1 MKRVLVHHLL
11 ITIGALLPGN
21 STAEPLPM
29 NAKVTA
35 NSVIVDRGMEIA
47 RLKGLGTITNGLTF
61 SIWSFPH
68 SIDVNGENYGV
79 CNDEGVFSITS
90 HTNSAIR
97 LAVGSVSRVKDCQ
110 TAVTC
115 GLGSLSMNNMNVW
128 SAANTIG
135 ITCFSLGSNTVYHAR
150 SHGNR
155 FNDVL
160 ICRNI
165 FVRITSGHL
174 TNNVDFAMAL
184 LNAGLPESER
194 LPNLLSC
201 QPRL

>member
-1 MKRVLVHHLL
+1 MKRVLVLHLL
-11 ITIGALLPGN
+11 ITISALLPGN

-29 NAKVTA
+29 NAKVIA

-47 RLKGLGTITNGLTF
+47 RLRGLETITNGLTF
-61 SIWSFPH
+61 STWSFPR

-90 HTNSAIR
+90 HTNSTIR

-115 GLGSLSMNNMNVW
+115 GLGTLSVNNMNVW
-128 SAANTIG
+128 SAASTIG
-135 ITCFSLGSNTVYHAR
+135 ITCYSVGSNKVYHAR
-150 SHGNR
+150 SCGSR

-165 FVRITSGHL
+165 FIRITSDHL
-174 TNNVDFAMAL
+174 TNNVDFAMSL

-194 LPNLLSC
+194 LPALSSS
-201 QPRL
+201 Q